1 MAPGVR
7 NRATAL
13 RAVMRTDERVSHS
26 GWKFGILSFE
36 KVMGAS
42 RSRMAISRWDK
53 YLLKNSL
60 CNKSLRADSWGRA
73 LESVLYVNKDCPGYI
88 ESPFVKQHLLR
99 EM

>member
-1 MAPGVR
+1 MVFGLQ

-42 RSRMAISRWDK
+42 SSRMVISRWDK
-53 YLLKNSL
+53 DLLNNSL
-60 CNKSLRADSWGRA
+60 RNKSLRADLWEKA
-73 LESVLYVNKDCPGYI
+73 LESVLYVNKDCSGYI
-88 ESPFVKQHLLR
+88 ESPL
-99 EM
+99 